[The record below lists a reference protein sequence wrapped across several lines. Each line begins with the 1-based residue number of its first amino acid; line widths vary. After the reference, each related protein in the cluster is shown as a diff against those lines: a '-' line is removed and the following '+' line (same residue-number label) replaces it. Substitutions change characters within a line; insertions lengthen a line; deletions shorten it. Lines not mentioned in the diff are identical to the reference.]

1 MSAPGSL
8 TWFAQHE
15 TRLVWRDTFSMLGA
29 EAAVRRR
36 RLFIGLS
43 ILLVIMHAV
52 AWFVVGPL
60 ARAALDHDLPTLM
73 GISVGIA
80 LSGSAILSQAME
92 SVTRTFY
99 SRSDLE
105 LILSSP
111 AQVQRLFAVR
121 VAAIVLS
128 VGAMSIVFVGPFIN
142 VLVWQSGVR
151 WLGAYG
157 VMVSVALVATALAI
171 ALTVFLFDVIGPKR
185 TRLIAQITA
194 AVIGGLFAIGLQLAA
209 MFSTGT
215 MSRFAFLQSETALAY
230 APGADSV
237 VWWPARAVMGDVW
250 ALLVVFLVSLTA
262 FVLIAAIQ
270 VPRFA
275 RFALAASSV
284 SHGGTSRVASDR
296 SMRVETPTGALRR
309 KEMLLILRDPWLLS
323 QTLMQLL
330 YLLPPA
336 AMLWHSYAHKGGA
349 PVVLIPMLVMAAGQ
363 LAGALAWLTVSGED
377 APDLVGTAPVST
389 SRLLRSKV
397 EAVMV
402 CICIVF
408 APLVLGLLFFS
419 VSVAIIAAGAIFASA
434 ASAVAIQLWFRS
446 QFKRSQFQRRHAS
459 SRVAT
464 LSEAFSS
471 ITWAAASAIAAAGSW
486 TAIVVVM
493 VAFGILHV
501 VRRISPAGNRALA

>member
-15 TRLVWRDTFSMLGA
+15 TRLVWRDTFSMLAADGA
-29 EAAVRRR
+29 ARRR

-43 ILLVIMHAV
+43 VLLVIMHAV

-99 SRSDLE
+99 ARSDLE

-121 VAAIVLS
+121 VAAIVFS

-171 ALTVFLFDVIGPKR
+171 ALTVFLFDVIGPRR

-215 MSRFAFLQSETALAY
+215 MSRFAFLQSETALSY
-230 APGADSV
+230 APGADSF

-250 ALLVVFLVSLTA
+250 ALLVVFAVSLAA
-262 FVLIAAIQ
+262 FVFIAAVQ

-284 SHGGTSRVASDR
+284 SHGRTDRAPSDR
-296 SMRVETPTGALRR
+296 GLRVKTPSGALRR

-377 APDLVGTAPVST
+377 APDLVGTAPVSP

-397 EAVMV
+397 EAVMF
-402 CICIVF
+402 CIAIVF

-419 VSVAIIAAGAIFASA
+419 VNVAIIAAGAIV
-434 ASAVAIQLWFRS
+434 ASAVSAIAIQLWFRA
-446 QFKRSQFQRRHAS
+446 QVKRSQFQRRHAS

-471 ITWAAASAIAAAGSW
+471 ITWAAAAAIAAAGSW
-486 TAIVVVM
+486 AAMVIVVI
-493 VAFGILHV
+493 ALGILFV
-501 VRRISPAGNRALA
+501 VRRISPAGNRAHA

>member
-1 MSAPGSL
+1 MSTPGSL

-15 TRLVWRDTFSMLGA
+15 SRLVWRDTFSMLAAGGA
-29 EAAVRRR
+29 GRQR

-43 ILLVIMHAV
+43 VLLVIMHAV

-73 GISVGIA
+73 GITVGIA

-99 SRSDLE
+99 ARSDLE

-121 VAAIVLS
+121 VGAIVFS

-142 VLVWQSGVR
+142 VLVWQGGVR

-157 VMVSVALVATALAI
+157 VMASVALAATALAI
-171 ALTVFLFDVIGPKR
+171 VLTVFLFDVIGPKR
-185 TRLIAQITA
+185 TRLIAQIAA
-194 AVIGGLFAIGLQLAA
+194 AVIGGLFAVGLQLAA

-215 MSRFAFLQSETALAY
+215 MSRFAFLQSEAALAY
-230 APGADSV
+230 APRADSV
-237 VWWPARAVMGDVW
+237 VWWPARAAMGDVW
-250 ALLVVFLVSLTA
+250 ALLLVFAVSLVA
-262 FVLIAAIQ
+262 FVFIASVQ

-284 SHGGTSRVASDR
+284 SHGRTDR
-296 SMRVETPTGALRR
+296 APANRGLRVETPSGALRR

-336 AMLWHSYAHKGGA
+336 AMLWQSYAHKGGA

-402 CICIVF
+402 CIGVVF
-408 APLVLGLLFFS
+408 APLVAGLMFFS
-419 VSVAIIAAGAIFASA
+419 MTVAFIAAGAIV
-434 ASAVAIQLWFRS
+434 ASAVSAIAIQLWFRS

-486 TAIVVVM
+486 TALVVVLI
-493 VAFGILHV
+493 ALGILFV
-501 VRRISPAGNRALA
+501 VRRISPAGHRAFS

>member
-15 TRLVWRDTFSMLGA
+15 TRLVWRDAFSMLAVDGA
-29 EAAVRRR
+29 ARQR
-36 RLFIGLS
+36 RLFIGLG
-43 ILLVIMHAV
+43 IFLCIMHAV
-52 AWFVVGPL
+52 AWFVVGPM
-60 ARAALDHDLPTLM
+60 ARGGLDHDLPTLI
-73 GISVGIA
+73 GISVGIL
-80 LSGSAILSQAME
+80 LSGSAILSQAMD

-99 SRSDLE
+99 TRSDLE

-121 VAAIVLS
+121 VGAIVLS
-128 VGAMSIVFVGPFIN
+128 VSAMSLFFVGPFIN

-151 WLGAYG
+151 WLGGYG
-157 VMVSVALVATALAI
+157 VMVSVALLATALAI

-185 TRLIAQITA
+185 TRLISQITA
-194 AVIGGLFAIGLQLAA
+194 AVIGGLFAIGLQMAA

-215 MSRFAFLQSETALAY
+215 MSRFAFLQSETVLAH
-230 APGADSV
+230 APGFDSL

-250 ALLVVFLVSLTA
+250 ALLGVLAVSVVVFVITA
-262 FVLIAAIQ
+262 GIQ

-275 RFALAASSV
+275 RFALAASGV
-284 SHGGTSRVASDR
+284 SNGGPDRAGSSRGFRLESPSA
-296 SMRVETPTGALRR
+296 ALRR

-336 AMLWHSYAHKGGA
+336 AMLWHSYVHKGGA

-363 LAGALAWLTVSGED
+363 LAGALAWLTISGED
-377 APDLVGTAPVST
+377 APDLVRTAPVSP
-389 SRLLRSKV
+389 SRLLRSKI
-397 EAVMV
+397 ETVML
-402 CICIVF
+402 CIGIVF
-408 APLVLGLLFFS
+408 SPLVLGLLFFS
-419 VSVAIIAAGAIFASA
+419 MNVALVAAGAIV
-434 ASAVAIQLWFRS
+434 ASAVSAIAIQLWFRS
-446 QFKRSQFQRRHAS
+446 QVKRSQFRQRHAS

-486 TAIVVVM
+486 TAVVVVM
-493 VAFGILHV
+493 IALGILFV
-501 VRRISPAGNRALA
+501 VRRISPASVRAVA

>member
-15 TRLVWRDTFSMLGA
+15 MRLVWRDMFSMLAADGA
-29 EAAVRRR
+29 ARRR
-36 RLFIGLS
+36 RLLVGFAVF
-43 ILLVIMHAV
+43 LVILHAV

-60 ARAALDHDLPTLM
+60 ARGALDHDLPTLM
-73 GISVGIA
+73 GLTVGIV
-80 LSGSAILSQAME
+80 LSGSAILSQAMD

-99 SRSDLE
+99 TRSDLE

-121 VAAIVLS
+121 VGAIALS
-128 VGAMSIVFVGPFIN
+128 VCAMSVVFVGPFIN
-142 VLVWQSGVR
+142 VLVWQSGAR

-157 VMVSVALVATALAI
+157 VMVSVAFLATALAI

-185 TRLIAQITA
+185 TRLMAQITA

-215 MSRFAFLQSETALAY
+215 MSRLAFLQSETALAY
-230 APGADSV
+230 AAPADSV
-237 VWWPARAVMGDVW
+237 VWWPARAAMGDVS
-250 ALLVVFLVSLTA
+250 ALLPVLAASLGA
-262 FVLIAAIQ
+262 FVCIAAVQ

-284 SHGGTSRVASDR
+284 SHGRTDR
-296 SMRVETPTGALRR
+296 APAHRRFRIETPSAALRR

-336 AMLWHSYAHKGGA
+336 AMLWHSYVQMSGA

-363 LAGALAWLTVSGED
+363 MAGALAWLAVSGED
-377 APDLVGTAPVST
+377 APDLVGTAPVSA
-389 SRLLRSKV
+389 SCLLQGKV
-397 EAVMV
+397 EAVMA
-402 CICIVF
+402 CIGIVF
-408 APLVLGLLFFS
+408 ALLVLGLLFFS
-419 VSVAIIAAGAIFASA
+419 VNVAMIAACAILASA
-434 ASAVAIQLWFRS
+434 ASAIVIQLWFRS
-446 QFKRSQFQRRHAS
+446 QVKRSQFRRRHAS

-471 ITWAAASAIAAAGSW
+471 ITWAAAGAIAVAGSW
-486 TAIVVVM
+486 TALVVVLM
-493 VAFGILHV
+493 ALGILYV
-501 VRRISPAGNRALA
+501 VRRISPAGNRVLS

>member
-15 TRLVWRDTFSMLGA
+15 TRLVWRDAFSMLAVDGA
-29 EAAVRRR
+29 ARQR
-36 RLFIGLS
+36 RLFIGLG
-43 ILLVIMHAV
+43 IFLCVMHAV
-52 AWFVVGPL
+52 AWFVVGPM
-60 ARAALDHDLPTLM
+60 ARGGLDHDLPTLI
-73 GISVGIA
+73 GISVGIL
-80 LSGSAILSQAME
+80 LSGSAILSQAMD

-99 SRSDLE
+99 TRSDLE

-111 AQVQRLFAVR
+111 AHVQRLFAVR
-121 VAAIVLS
+121 VGAIVLS
-128 VGAMSIVFVGPFIN
+128 VSAMSLFFVGPFIN

-151 WLGAYG
+151 WLGGYG
-157 VMVSVALVATALAI
+157 VMVSVALLATALAI

-185 TRLIAQITA
+185 TRLISQITA
-194 AVIGGLFAIGLQLAA
+194 AVIGGLFAIGLQMAA

-215 MSRFAFLQSETALAY
+215 MSRFAFLQSETVLAH
-230 APGADSV
+230 APGFDSL

-250 ALLVVFLVSLTA
+250 ALLGVLAVSVVVFVVTA
-262 FVLIAAIQ
+262 GIQ

-275 RFALAASSV
+275 RFALAASGV
-284 SHGGTSRVASDR
+284 SNGGFDRAGSSRAFRLESP
-296 SMRVETPTGALRR
+296 SAALRR

-336 AMLWHSYAHKGGA
+336 AMLWHSYVHKGGA

-363 LAGALAWLTVSGED
+363 LAGALAWLTISGED
-377 APDLVGTAPVST
+377 APDLVRTAPVSP
-389 SRLLRSKV
+389 SRLLRSKI
-397 EAVMV
+397 ETVML
-402 CICIVF
+402 CIGTVF

-419 VSVAIIAAGAIFASA
+419 VNVALVAAGAIV
-434 ASAVAIQLWFRS
+434 ASAVSAIAIQLWFRS
-446 QFKRSQFQRRHAS
+446 QVKRSQFRQRHAS

-486 TAIVVVM
+486 TAAVVVM
-493 VAFGILHV
+493 IALGILFV
-501 VRRISPAGNRALA
+501 VRRISPASVRAVA

>member
-15 TRLVWRDTFSMLGA
+15 SRLVWRDMFSML
-29 EAAVRRR
+29 AANGTSRQR
-36 RLFIGLS
+36 RLIIGLS
-43 ILLVIMHAV
+43 VLLVIMHVV
-52 AWFVVGPL
+52 AWFVVSPL
-60 ARAALDHDLPTLM
+60 AREALDHDLPTLI
-73 GISVGIA
+73 GISVGILLA
-80 LSGSAILSQAME
+80 GSAILSQAME

-99 SRSDLE
+99 TRSDLE
-105 LILSSP
+105 LVLSSP

-121 VAAIVLS
+121 VGAIVLS
-128 VGAMSIVFVGPFIN
+128 ITAMSLVFVGPFIN
-142 VLVWQSGVR
+142 VLVWQSGLR

-157 VMVSVALVATALAI
+157 VMTSVALVATALAI

-194 AVIGGLFAIGLQLAA
+194 AVIGGVFAIGLQLAA

-215 MSRFAFLQSETALAY
+215 MSRFAFLQSETVLAHV
-230 APGADSV
+230 PGVDSV

-250 ALLVVFLVSLTA
+250 VVLAVFGVSLAA
-262 FVLIAAIQ
+262 FMAVAAMQ

-284 SHGGTSRVASDR
+284 SHGRTDR
-296 SMRVETPTGALRR
+296 APSNRGLRVETPSRALRR
-309 KEMLLILRDPWLLS
+309 KELLLILRDPWLLS

-363 LAGALAWLTVSGED
+363 LAGALAWLTISGED
-377 APDLVGTAPVST
+377 APDLVRTAPVAPSG
-389 SRLLRSKV
+389 LLRSKV
-397 EAVMV
+397 EAVM
-402 CICIVF
+402 IFIGIVF

-419 VSVAIIAAGAIFASA
+419 LNVAAVAAGAIVASA
-434 ASAVAIQLWFRS
+434 MSAIAIQLWFRT
-446 QFKRSQFQRRHAS
+446 QVKRSQFQRRHAS
-459 SRVAT
+459 SRIAT

-471 ITWAAASAIAAAGSW
+471 ITWAAAAAIAAAGSW
-486 TAIVVVM
+486 TALVIVVI
-493 VAFGILHV
+493 AFGILFV
-501 VRRISPAGNRALA
+501 VRRVSPAGQNALA

>member
-15 TRLVWRDTFSMLGA
+15 SRLVWRDTFSMLAADGA
-29 EAAVRRR
+29 ARRK
-36 RLFIGLS
+36 RLVVGLS
-43 ILLVIMHAV
+43 VLLLIMHAV

-60 ARAALDHDLPTLM
+60 ARSALDNDLPTLM
-73 GISVGIA
+73 GISVAIVLA
-80 LSGSAILSQAME
+80 GSAILSQAME

-99 SRSDLE
+99 ARSDLE

-111 AQVQRLFAVR
+111 AQVQRLFVVR
-121 VAAIVLS
+121 VGAIVLS

-142 VLVWQSGVR
+142 VLVWQSGMH

-157 VMVSVALVATALAI
+157 VMASVAIVATALAI

-215 MSRFAFLQSETALAY
+215 MSRFAFLQSETTMAF
-230 APGADSV
+230 APGLDSV
-237 VWWPARAVMGDVW
+237 AWWPARAVMGDVW
-250 ALLVVFLVSLTA
+250 ALIIVFVVSLA
-262 FVLIAAIQ
+262 LFVVIAAVQ

-284 SHGGTSRVASDR
+284 SHGGSGRIASDR
-296 SMRVETPTGALRR
+296 NLRVETPSRALRR
-309 KEMLLILRDPWLLS
+309 KEMQLILRDPWLLS

-377 APDLVGTAPVST
+377 APDLVGTAPVSP
-389 SRLLRSKV
+389 SRLLRCKV
-397 EAVMV
+397 EAVM
-402 CICIVF
+402 ICIGVVF

-419 VSVAIIAAGAIFASA
+419 VSVAMIAAGAIV
-434 ASAVAIQLWFRS
+434 ASAVSAIAIQLWFRS
-446 QFKRSQFQRRHAS
+446 QVKRSQFRRRHAS

-486 TAIVVVM
+486 TALVIV
-493 VAFGILHV
+493 AIALGILFV
-501 VRRISPAGNRALA
+501 VRRISPAGHRALA

>member
-1 MSAPGSL
+1 MSVPGSL

-15 TRLVWRDTFSMLGA
+15 TRLVWRDAFSML
-29 EAAVRRR
+29 AADGVLRQR
-36 RLFIGLS
+36 RLFIGLA
-43 ILLVIMHAV
+43 ILLFIMHAV
-52 AWFVVGPL
+52 AWFVLGPIARDGL
-60 ARAALDHDLPTLM
+60 AHDLPTLI
-73 GISVGIA
+73 GISVGILLA
-80 LSGSAILSQAME
+80 GSAILSQAME

-99 SRSDLE
+99 TRSDLE

-111 AQVQRLFAVR
+111 AHVQRLFAVR
-121 VAAIVLS
+121 VGAIVLS
-128 VGAMSIVFVGPFIN
+128 ISAMSLVFVGPFIN

-157 VMVSVALVATALAI
+157 VMFSVALVATALAI
-171 ALTVFLFDVIGPKR
+171 ALTVLLFDVIGPKR

-194 AVIGGLFAIGLQLAA
+194 AVIGGLFAIGLQMAA

-215 MSRFAFLQSETALAY
+215 MSRLAFLQSETMLAHV
-230 APGADSV
+230 PGVDSL
-237 VWWPARAVMGDVW
+237 VWSPARAVMGDVW
-250 ALLVVFLVSLTA
+250 SLLCVFAVSVVVFVVTCG
-262 FVLIAAIQ
+262 IQ

-275 RFALAASSV
+275 RFALAASGV
-284 SHGGTSRVASDR
+284 SHGDLDR
-296 SMRVETPTGALRR
+296 GGSIRGFRIETPSAALRR

-363 LAGALAWLTVSGED
+363 LAGALAWLAISGED
-377 APDLVGTAPVST
+377 APDLVRTAPVSP

-397 EAVMV
+397 EAVMLFIGV
-402 CICIVF
+402 VF

-419 VSVAIIAAGAIFASA
+419 VDVAMVAACAIVASA
-434 ASAVAIQLWFRS
+434 ASAIAIQLWFRS
-446 QFKRSQFQRRHAS
+446 QVKRSQFRRRHAS

-471 ITWAAASAIAAAGSW
+471 ITWAAAAAIAAAGSW
-486 TAIVVVM
+486 TAVVV
-493 VAFGILHV
+493 VLIALGILVV
-501 VRRISPAGNRALA
+501 VRRISPAGAGAVS

>member
-29 EAAVRRR
+29 EASVRRR
-36 RLFIGLS
+36 RLFVGLS
-43 ILLVIMHAV
+43 ILLFIMHAV

-60 ARAALDHDLPTLM
+60 ARSALENDLPTLM

-121 VAAIVLS
+121 VGAIVMS
-128 VGAMSIVFVGPFIN
+128 AGAMSIVFVGPFIN
-142 VLVWQSGVR
+142 VLVWQSGLH

-157 VMVSVALVATALAI
+157 VMVSIALVATALAI

-237 VWWPARAVMGDVW
+237 VWWPARAVMGDVCV
-250 ALLVVFLVSLTA
+250 LLVVFLVSLTA
-262 FVLIAAIQ
+262 FVLIAAVQ

-284 SHGGTSRVASDR
+284 SHGSTRRVASDR

-377 APDLVGTAPVST
+377 APDLVGTAPVSP

-419 VSVAIIAAGAIFASA
+419 VSVAVIAAGAIFASA
-434 ASAVAIQLWFRS
+434 ASAIAIQLWFRS
-446 QFKRSQFQRRHAS
+446 QFKRSQFQRRHVS

-486 TAIVVVM
+486 TAIVVLM
-493 VAFGILHV
+493 IAFGILYV

>member
-15 TRLVWRDTFSMLGA
+15 ARLVWRDMFSMLAADGA
-29 EAAVRRR
+29 ARRR

-43 ILLVIMHAV
+43 VFLVVMHAV

-73 GISVGIA
+73 GITVGIV

-99 SRSDLE
+99 VRSDLE

-121 VAAIVLS
+121 VGAIVFS
-128 VGAMSIVFVGPFIN
+128 VCTMSVVFVGPFIN
-142 VLVWQSGVR
+142 VLVLQSGVR

-194 AVIGGLFAIGLQLAA
+194 AVIGGLFAVGLQLAA

-215 MSRFAFLQSETALAY
+215 MSRFAFLQSETALAH
-230 APGADSV
+230 APRFDSV

-250 ALLVVFLVSLTA
+250 ALLLVFAVSLGA
-262 FVLIAAIQ
+262 FVCIVAVQ
-270 VPRFA
+270 VPRFG
-275 RFALAASSV
+275 RLALAASSV
-284 SHGGTSRVASDR
+284 SHGRPDR
-296 SMRVETPTGALRR
+296 APANRGLRIKAPSGALRH

-336 AMLWHSYAHKGGA
+336 AMLWQSYAQEGGA

-377 APDLVGTAPVST
+377 APDLVGTAPVSP

-402 CICIVF
+402 CIGIVF
-408 APLVLGLLFFS
+408 APLVLGLMFLS
-419 VSVAIIAAGAIFASA
+419 VTVAIIAASAIV
-434 ASAVAIQLWFRS
+434 ASAVSAIAIQLWFRS
-446 QFKRSQFQRRHAS
+446 QVKRSQFQRRHAS

-486 TAIVVVM
+486 TALVLVL
-493 VAFGILHV
+493 VALGILLV
-501 VRRISPAGNRALA
+501 VHRISPAGHRALS

>member
-1 MSAPGSL
+1 MSTPGSL

-15 TRLVWRDTFSMLGA
+15 SRLVWRDTFSMLAVGGA
-29 EAAVRRR
+29 GRKRQ
-36 RLFIGLS
+36 LYIGLA
-43 ILLVIMHAV
+43 IFLCIMHAV
-52 AWFVVGPL
+52 AWFVVRPF
-60 ARAALDHDLPTLM
+60 AHEALEFELSTLI
-73 GISVGIA
+73 GISVAILLA
-80 LSGSAILSQAME
+80 GSAILSQAME

-99 SRSDLE
+99 TRSDLE

-121 VAAIVLS
+121 VGAIVLS
-128 VGAMSIVFVGPFIN
+128 VGTMSLVFVGPFIN
-142 VLVWQSGVR
+142 VLVWQSGVQ

-157 VMVSVALVATALAI
+157 VMVSVALMATAMAI

-194 AVIGGLFAIGLQLAA
+194 AVIGGLFAIGLQMAA

-215 MSRFAFLQSETALAY
+215 MSRFAFLQSETVLALV
-230 APGADSV
+230 PGADSV
-237 VWWPARAVMGDVW
+237 VWWPARAAMGDVW
-250 ALLVVFLVSLTA
+250 ALMGVLAASLAVFVVTA
-262 FVLIAAIQ
+262 GIQ

-275 RFALAASSV
+275 RFALATSGV
-284 SHGGTSRVASDR
+284 SHGGIDRAGSSRGFR
-296 SMRVETPTGALRR
+296 LETQSAALRR

-363 LAGALAWLTVSGED
+363 LAGALAWLTISGED
-377 APDLVGTAPVST
+377 APDLVRTAPVSP

-397 EAVMV
+397 EAVMF
-402 CICIVF
+402 CIGIVF

-419 VSVAIIAAGAIFASA
+419 VNIALVAAGAII
-434 ASAVAIQLWFRS
+434 ASAVSAIAIQLWFRS
-446 QFKRSQFQRRHAS
+446 QVKRSQFQRRHAS

-486 TAIVVVM
+486 AAVVVVM
-493 VAFGILHV
+493 IALGILFV
-501 VRRISPAGNRALA
+501 VRRISPAGVRVPA

>member
-8 TWFAQHE
+8 AWFAQHE
-15 TRLVWRDTFSMLGA
+15 TRLVWRDAFSMLAADGA
-29 EAAVRRR
+29 RRQR
-36 RLFIGLS
+36 RLFIGLA
-43 ILLVIMHAV
+43 ILLLIMHAV
-52 AWFVVGPL
+52 AWFVVGPI
-60 ARAALDHDLPTLM
+60 ARQALDPDLPTLI
-73 GISVGIA
+73 GISVGIL

-99 SRSDLE
+99 TRSDLE
-105 LILSSP
+105 LIMSSP
-111 AQVQRLFAVR
+111 AHVQRLFAVR
-121 VAAIVLS
+121 VGAIVLS

-142 VLVWQSGVR
+142 VLVWQSGVQ

-157 VMVSVALVATALAI
+157 VMVSVAFLATALAI

-185 TRLIAQITA
+185 TRLVAQITA
-194 AVIGGLFAIGLQLAA
+194 AVIGGLFAIGLQMAA

-215 MSRFAFLQSETALAY
+215 MSRFAFLQSETVLAY
-230 APGADSV
+230 APVADSV
-237 VWWPARAVMGDVW
+237 LWWPARAVMGDVW
-250 ALLVVFLVSLTA
+250 ALLGVFAASLVVFAVTA
-262 FVLIAAIQ
+262 GVQ

-284 SHGGTSRVASDR
+284 SHGGLDRAVSSRGLR
-296 SMRVETPTGALRR
+296 IETPSAALRR

-363 LAGALAWLTVSGED
+363 LAGALAWLTISGED
-377 APDLVGTAPVST
+377 APDLVRTAPVSP

-397 EAVMV
+397 EAVML
-402 CICIVF
+402 CIGIVF
-408 APLVLGLLFFS
+408 APLVLGLVFFS
-419 VSVAIIAAGAIFASA
+419 VNVALVAAGAIV
-434 ASAVAIQLWFRS
+434 ASAVSAIAIQLWFRS
-446 QFKRSQFQRRHAS
+446 QVKRSQFGRRHAS

-486 TAIVVVM
+486 MAVLIVAM
-493 VAFGILHV
+493 ALGILFF
-501 VRRISPAGNRALA
+501 VRRISPASARAFP